1 MSPVEWYYAQGD
13 KQEGPVSP
21 TEIKAL
27 ADGGRLL
34 PEDLVWREG
43 MEDWIPAR
51 KVKGLFGAEEPS
63 AAKPGQ
69 AAPQAVPQEA
79 LKEVPK
85 EALGPAAPPVF
96 EKSPAAFQR
105 AREGPARHLFDF
117 VLELARSQLTA
128 HFVESTSKIFTVCG
142 HYGLYLA
149 MLVLLGFSMVF
160 GVKANELNPI
170 LVGTAGVVV
179 LVVLQYAASRFV
191 GTLEKLNR
199 STSGAISS
207 AALPDC
213 VALLMGV
220 GGLVALFGLA
230 VLAIQSETFL
240 FILPAIATFILCEY
254 MATVAL
260 NLETLN
266 LTVNPDG
273 TAGDEAIGAFSFFVK
288 LGVRAAPVA
297 FGVGVVW
304 GTLGLLAASAL
315 VVAPPA
321 EDSPLRLIPAS
332 AFFGADSVVLLWDTE
347 KPELVPAASAA
358 SQATKTLI
366 SAAALPVAAYLCFIF
381 YHLLIDVL
389 RAILAIPAK
398 LDRLKEEGGMRDEG

>member
-1 MSPVEWYYAQGD
+1 MSPVEWYYSQGD
-13 KQEGPVSP
+13 KQQGPASP
-21 TEIKAL
+21 AEIKAL

-43 MEDWIPAR
+43 MEEWIPAR
-51 KVKGLFGAEEPS
+51 KVKGLFGAEEP
-63 AAKPGQ
+63 AVAKP
-69 AAPQAVPQEA
+69 PQAVPQA
-79 LKEVPK
+79 VLQAAPK
-85 EALGPAAPPVF
+85 ETPQEVLSPASPPAF

-128 HFVESTSKIFTVCG
+128 HFVESTSKIFAVCG

-170 LVGTAGVVV
+170 LVGTAGVVI

-199 STSGAISS
+199 STSGTVSS

-213 VALLMGV
+213 VSLLLGV

-230 VLAIQSETFL
+230 VLAIQTETFL

-260 NLETLN
+260 NPETLN
-266 LTVNPDG
+266 LTIAPDG
-273 TAGDEAIGAFSFFVK
+273 TAGEEAIGVFSFFIK
-288 LGVRAAPVA
+288 LGVRTAPVA

-304 GTLGLLAASAL
+304 GTIGLLVASAL
-315 VVAPPA
+315 VVLPPGA
-321 EDSPLRLIPAS
+321 DSPLRLIPAS
-332 AFFGADSVVLLWDTE
+332 VFFGFDRAVLPWDTA
-347 KPELVPAASAA
+347 KLELVPAATAA
-358 SQATKTLI
+358 SQAAKTLI
-366 SAAALPVAAYLCFIF
+366 TAAALPVVAYLFFIF

-389 RAILAIPAK
+389 RAILAIPSK
-398 LDRLKEEGGMRDEG
+398 LDRLGGGMKDEG